1 MIRLY
6 PSVPDGI
13 YPAND
18 FPDYRSSEKRAPL
31 KPAIAIPHTT
41 SEITGPRF
49 GREKLREGAQDL
61 TRQVPRGTPQGQRII
76 VFGRVTDDRGRPDRG
91 ALIEVW
97 QANAAG
103 RYRHDSDTH
112 DAPLDPYF
120 IGAGQV
126 VTDDE
131 GYYEFTTIEPGAY
144 PWPNHYNAWRPKHI
158 HFSLFGP
165 AWATRL
171 VTQMYFPGDPTLPL
185 DPIFMGTSD
194 ESARKRMISVFDI
207 ERSVPDHAMA
217 YRFDIGIRG
226 ADEMPWEVDA

>member
-1 MIRLY
+1 MIRVY
-6 PSVPDGI
+6 PSVPDGVYPDND
-13 YPAND
+13 YPA
-18 FPDYRSSEKRAPL
+18 YRSSEKRAPFEA
-31 KPAIAIPHTT
+31 AITIPHTA

-61 TRQVPRGTPQGQRII
+61 TRQVPDGTAQGQRII
-76 VFGRVTDDRGRPDRG
+76 VFGRVTDDRNRPERG
-91 ALIEVW
+91 ALIELW

-103 RYRHDSDTH
+103 RYRHDGDTH

-120 IGAGQV
+120 IGTGQV

-144 PWPNHYNAWRPKHI
+144 PWPNHDNAWRPKHI

-185 DPIFMGTSD
+185 DPIFMGTAD

-207 ERSVPDHAMA
+207 DRSVPDYAMA

-226 ADEMPWEVDA
+226 ADEMPWEDEA

>member
-1 MIRLY
+1 MIRVY
-6 PSVPDGI
+6 PSVPDGV
-13 YPAND
+13 YPDND
-18 FPDYRSSEKRAPL
+18 FPEYRSSEKRAPFEA
-31 KPAIAIPHTT
+31 AITIPHTA

-49 GREKLREGAQDL
+49 GREKLREGAHDL
-61 TRQVPRGTPQGQRII
+61 TRQVPDGTAQGQRII
-76 VFGRVTDDRGRPDRG
+76 VFGRVTDERDRPERG
-91 ALIEVW
+91 ALIELW

-103 RYRHDSDTH
+103 RYRHDGDTH

-144 PWPNHYNAWRPKHI
+144 PWPNHDNAWRPKHI

-185 DPIFMGTSD
+185 DPIFMGTGD
-194 ESARKRMISVFDI
+194 ESARKRMISIFDI
-207 ERSVPDHAMA
+207 ERTVPDFAMA

-226 ADEMPWEVDA
+226 ADEMPWEDEA

>member
-1 MIRLY
+1 MKRIIQHVSHGVY
-6 PSVPDGI
+6 PL
-13 YPAND
+13 ND
-18 FPDYRSSEKRAPL
+18 FPGYRSSEKRAPRN
-31 KPAIAIPHTT
+31 PAVEIPHTA
-41 SEITGPRF
+41 SELTGPRF
-49 GREKLREGAQDL
+49 GRDRVRTSGEDL
-61 TRQVPRGTPQGQRII
+61 TLQVPGGTAQGQRII
-76 VFGRVTDDRGRPDRG
+76 VSGRVSDERGQPERG

-103 RYRHDSDTH
+103 RYRHDLDTH

-120 IGAGQV
+120 LGGGQV
-126 VTDDE
+126 VTDND
-131 GYYEFTTIEPGAY
+131 GHYKFTTIEPGAY

-158 HFSLFGP
+158 HFSLFGS

-194 ESARKRMISVFDI
+194 EPARNRLISVFDI
-207 ERSVPDHAMA
+207 EHSVPNHAIA

-226 ADEMPWEVDA
+226 PGEMPWEDGR

>member
-91 ALIEVW
+91 
-97 QANAAG
+97 
-103 RYRHDSDTH
+103 
-112 DAPLDPYF
+112 
-120 IGAGQV
+120 
-126 VTDDE
+126 
-131 GYYEFTTIEPGAY
+131 
-144 PWPNHYNAWRPKHI
+144 
-158 HFSLFGP
+158 
-165 AWATRL
+165 TR
-171 VTQMYFPGDPTLPL
+171 Q
-185 DPIFMGTSD
+185 
-194 ESARKRMISVFDI
+194 
-207 ERSVPDHAMA
+207 
-217 YRFDIGIRG
+217 
-226 ADEMPWEVDA
+226 